1 MEHCLIIRYL
11 NGICCRELTIY
22 ECVQVR
28 LQRKQMQFLVQVSC
42 QSQVSLS
49 AGLLVYQVF
58 PSISDLVQE
67 RAPAP
72 ITQYLFTIETRNNS
86 ERRNFT
92 NLYLFVELL
101 QKIIELPS
109 DYYNSI
115 HSDHWKVLLVP
126 GVSSILH
133 VRDCKLGE
141 LPDQARGG
149 AGPDGSP
156 CHLVPCPHQYLQQR
170 KVSNTKP
177 STVRWSKAGKQCSEN

>member
-1 MEHCLIIRYL
+1 MFAPENLPAKFKEVKLPSGTYAACGIQVQWSTVLIFAV
-11 NGICCRELTIY
+11 ELSTKA
-22 ECVQVR
+22 EQVR

-42 QSQVSLS
+42 PSQVFLS

-101 QKIIELPS
+101 QKINRI
-109 DYYNSI
+109 
-115 HSDHWKVLLVP
+115 
-126 GVSSILH
+126 
-133 VRDCKLGE
+133 
-141 LPDQARGG
+141 
-149 AGPDGSP
+149 
-156 CHLVPCPHQYLQQR
+156 
-170 KVSNTKP
+170 TKP
-177 STVRWSKAGKQCSEN
+177 SLQQYSLRSLESSTCSRCICPPSCS